1 MYINK
6 SGAKLKVTTANGV
19 QKVSDVAADS
29 YAVLND
35 DGEVSTVFIRAKAA
49 AVVDK
54 DDLLFIADTSVAGS
68 AMDNDNKKGNT
79 YELWIKGEK
88 QVEIVDSKDIKGV
101 GYYSYA
107 INSTTGRYE
116 LTEEDD
122 DYYPVELTATTDNNG
137 NRTIDQIAK
146 NKFVT
151 LSDKLQDRVLADD
164 CAIYDTTDNDIE
176 TLPDIVAQVEDE
188 ENDNLALGVIYDSDA
203 KEITCIYVYEK

>member
-1 MYINK
+1 MFV
-6 SGAKLKVTTANGV
+6 GT
-19 QKVSDVAADS
+19 
-29 YAVLND
+29 
-35 DGEVSTVFIRAKAA
+35 KAA
-49 AVVDK
+49 AVVDQ
-54 DDLLFIADTSVAGS
+54 DDLLFIADTSAAGS
-68 AMDNDNKKGNT
+68 AMDNDNKKGTT

-88 QVEIVDSKDIKGV
+88 QVEIVDPKDIKSV

-116 LTEEDD
+116 LTLEDD
-122 DYYPVELTATTDNNG
+122 DYFPVELSATTDKDG
-137 NRTIDQIAK
+137 NRTIAQIAK

-151 LSDKLQDRVLADD
+151 LSKDLQDRVLADD

-176 TLPDIVAQVEDE
+176 TLSDIVAQVEDE